1 MTTSVVLIK
10 LKLNLSFLFSPPIDF
25 FFYFSRNLLGPMAS
39 EGCLRSSKEDD
50 ETIVNHFHGV
60 SSSSEARRNVC
71 GQTDPGSWILLDRTH
86 VK

>member
-1 MTTSVVLIK
+1 MECVCDILQRVAVVYITHNCFK
-10 LKLNLSFLFSPPIDF
+10 VSNDITEMFDRKDV
-25 FFYFSRNLLGPMAS
+25 
-39 EGCLRSSKEDD
+39 SKEGD

-60 SSSSEARRNVC
+60 SSSSEDHRDVC